1 MRSAKILTLFHTK
14 SKFQAKRETL
24 HFLHCNVIT
33 ESIFLREISGRP
45 SIRFYQNYDFFQQRG
60 TLKREEEVPVL
71 SKFQMMRGEE

>member
-33 ESIFLREISGRP
+33 ESIFLREISGMP
-45 SIRFYQNYDFFQQRG
+45 SETFYQNYDIFQQRG
-60 TLKREEEVPVL
+60 TLKKKKEAAVL
-71 SKFQMMRGEE
+71 SKLQVMRSED